1 MVTAKKKP
9 VSKVPSQREAAPPRG
24 GRTAGASRRS
34 VTVTPPKPRWSE
46 QYEQA
51 VKEYARAVEQVQ
63 RRNWAEAQ
71 PLLEELVKRYGE
83 EADLL
88 DITDRAR
95 TYLKICARHLHHG
108 GTRSPQGA
116 FLLGVFHSNRGEY
129 DEALRMFEESLAGDP
144 GSDKILYAIAAVRA
158 LKGDRGG
165 AIDYLRKAVAAD
177 DRNRIYALNDPD
189 FDSIRDEPE
198 FIDLVEPEEA
208 GGRQK

>member
-1 MVTAKKKP
+1 
-9 VSKVPSQREAAPPRG
+9 
-24 GRTAGASRRS
+24 
-34 VTVTPPKPRWSE
+34 
-46 QYEQA
+46 
-51 VKEYARAVEQVQ
+51 
-63 RRNWAEAQ
+63 
-71 PLLEELVKRYGE
+71 
-83 EADLL
+83 
-88 DITDRAR
+88 
-95 TYLKICARHLHHG
+95 
-108 GTRSPQGA
+108 
-116 FLLGVFHSNRGEY
+116 
-129 DEALRMFEESLAGDP
+129 MFEESLAGDP